1 MPQKAGDPS
10 EIIKEAAKVIGCGT
24 NEFRNR
30 SKIGKEDKEKRDSE
44 GIWLEQGWNGIA
56 YLRGNTENLNQ

>member
-10 EIIKEAAKVIGCGT
+10 EIIKEAAKVIGCDT

-30 SKIGKEDKEKRDSE
+30 SRIGKADKEKRDSE